1 VSIVKQEELLEVE
14 EELAERTSGELD
26 EEGNEWVAVELS
38 EVLEEVPSEGSL
50 EFERY
55 ELEEL
60 DEQSVG
66 WLSNAM
72 DGNSIG
78 MDGNSVG
85 ELGEA
90 AGNEAMLV
98 EELPEPYNKVLTRR
112 SSVVATTVPLF

>member
-38 EVLEEVPSEGSL
+38 EEEVPSEGSL

-66 WLSNAM
+66 WLSNA
-72 DGNSIG
+72 

>member
-1 VSIVKQEELLEVE
+1 MSIVKQEELLEVE

-38 EVLEEVPSEGSL
+38 EEEVPSEGSL

-60 DEQSVG
+60 DEPSVG